1 MKKSRSRKHA
11 ARRRARYVRPWF
23 SAELKELEKGPL
35 PEGGEWLDV
44 YGRALAVAFAGR
56 GRGYYLAAIQL
67 DAVDLEPE
75 GDWHARRS
83 ASAGD
88 PDGLRRWAVALR
100 RRGAYWPAIRALQR
114 ASRIKPDAFWNAR
127 LVDWRYWA
135 GDRSVA
141 LEDLVKA
148 AQIDPSVRLGVGAE
162 LHRLGR
168 VDEAERELEIAE
180 ADGFWEALIP
190 LANIARERGD
200 LEKKFYWNAR
210 GSAQHHA
217 ECTFNEGVLRWRRG
231 EEAEAI
237 RLFKEAACQDRWARR
252 RLSRLH
258 RERKLERR
266 ARGAVK

>member
-1 MKKSRSRKHA
+1 MA
-11 ARRRARYVRPWF
+11 
-23 SAELKELEKGPL
+23 AELKGLEAGPL
-35 PEGGEWLDV
+35 LEDDDWSHA
-44 YGRALAVAFAGR
+44 YSRALVLASSGYVR
-56 GRGYYLAAIQL
+56 GQYLAAIQL

-88 PDGLRRWAVALR
+88 ADGLRRWAVALR
-100 RRGAYWPAIRALQR
+100 RRGAHWPAIRALQR

-135 GDRSVA
+135 GDRSVT
-141 LEDLVKA
+141 LEELVKA
-148 AQIDPSVRLGVGAE
+148 AQIDPSARLGVGAE

-168 VDEAERELEIAE
+168 VDEAEHELEIAE
-180 ADGFWEALIP
+180 ADGFREAWIP

-200 LEKKFYWNAR
+200 GERELYWNAR
-210 GSAQHHA
+210 GAAQGDA
-217 ECTFNEGVLRWRRG
+217 QCTFNEGVLRWNRG
-231 EEAEAI
+231 EETEAV
-237 RLFKEAACQDRWARR
+237 RLFKEAAWQDRWARR

-258 RERKLERR
+258 RERKRARR